1 MGDCCVKSRETLMPD
16 PDTSGSETACGK
28 SSALSFRNQLGWG
41 PPSPSTQPSLRTRFP
56 FQ

>member
-1 MGDCCVKSRETLMPD
+1 MRSRETLMPD